1 MATRTPNGDEK
12 KLGFVAKVRVSDE
25 EFKPVYIA
33 PDATDSVQGDV
44 LLSDAIDGTEDA
56 ENGMTAATPK
66 AVATVRATADNK
78 LDMTETAAQTV
89 AGPVTFSSDITGTI
103 SKAKEATKL
112 STARKV
118 KLDLNTVRASSSSTK
133 SSTVSFDGTG
143 DVTFQLPEDS
153 INVSLLNGTISTS
166 NLPGRA
172 LTDYKEYTSLAA
184 LYTATTTD
192 IQTGDIVYVSAN
204 KTMYLVIDDTKLNSA
219 DGYKEIKASSAVT
232 AEYAA
237 NLKNDTSED
246 TLSIGYDDETGE
258 SRIDLTLGGQ
268 AEYKTIISLD
278 TMDDSADP
286 TFNGKAN
293 TAEALVSNN
302 GKKLNVGSTTQ
313 PVYFKDGVPAV
324 VDALKEYAGSDA
336 GLVPTAPTDKT
347 SKFLSAAGSWDTI
360 ATYAGDTAGLVPAAP
375 EDKTNKFLGAD
386 GSWNI
391 VNSGVTG
398 VKGDAETD
406 YRTGQVNITAEN
418 IGALSLKGGSVTGHT
433 LFLDYVAL
441 DGTTQVATLNPSYNT
456 STIGTSKAPFA
467 DIYATTLHGTLDGTA
482 TSAKSIAKSIKLTG
496 DISTQNIDL
505 STTDTVVSC
514 PIQLNNGA
522 VDADVLASSAVETAK
537 IKDAAVTTAKVNDK
551 AITNAKLAD
560 EVGTVYVSNDDT
572 APTEEHIKLWIRI

>member
-204 KTMYLVIDDTKLNSA
+204 KTMYLVVDDTKLNSA

-268 AEYKTIISLD
+268 AEYKTIISLN
-278 TMDDSADP
+278 TMDDDADP
-286 TFNGKAN
+286 TFNGKAD

-302 GKKLNVGSTTQ
+302 GTKLNVGSTTR

-324 VDALKEYAGSDA
+324 VNALKEYAGSDA

-398 VKGDAETD
+398 VKGNAETD

-418 IGALSLKGGSVTGHT
+418 IGALSLKGGVVTGT
-433 LFLDYVAL
+433 TTFQNGIFANSASIKLIQSNNG
-441 DGTTQVATLNPSYNT
+441 DGI
-456 STIGTSKAPFA
+456 IGTSTTPYA
-467 DIYATTLHGTLDGTA
+467 DIYAKTLHGTLDGTA

>member
-44 LLSDAIDGTEDA
+44 LLSDATDGTEDA
-56 ENGMTAATPK
+56 KNGMTAATPK

-112 STARKV
+112 STARNI

-153 INVSLLNGTISTS
+153 INVSLLNGTISTT

-204 KTMYLVIDDTKLNSA
+204 KTMYLVIDDTKLNSS

-237 NLKNDTSED
+237 NLKNDTSGA
-246 TLSIGYDDETGE
+246 TLDVGYDEDKKSSLIELNQNGK
-258 SRIDLTLGGQ
+258 SLTVI
-268 AEYKTIISLD
+268 TVPSDD
-278 TMDDSADP
+278 TDMI
-286 TFNGKAN
+286 FNGRAN
-293 TAEALVSNN
+293 TAQALASDS
-302 GKKLNVGSTTQ
+302 GAKLSVGSTTQ

-360 ATYAGDTAGLVPAAP
+360 ATYEGDTAGLVPAAP

-398 VKGDAETD
+398 VKGDAEDD

-433 LFLDYVAL
+433 FFLDYVAL
-441 DGTTQVATLNPSYNT
+441 DGITQVATLNPSYNT
-456 STIGTSKAPFA
+456 STIGTSTAPFA
-467 DIYATTLHGTLDGTA
+467 DIYATKLHGTLDGTA

-514 PIQLNNGA
+514 PIQLNNGV

-560 EVGTVYVSNDDT
+560 EVGTVYISNDDT
-572 APTEEHIKLWIRI
+572 APTEEHIKLWIKI

>member
-44 LLSDAIDGTEDA
+44 LLSDATDGAEDA
-56 ENGMTAATPK
+56 KNGMTAATPK

-89 AGPVTFSSDITGTI
+89 AGPVTFGSDITGTI

-112 STARKV
+112 STAHNI
-118 KLDLNTVRASSSSTK
+118 KLDLNTVRISSSSTK

-172 LTDYKEYTSLAA
+172 LTEYKEYTSLAA
-184 LYTATTTD
+184 LYTATTAD

-204 KTMYLVIDDTKLNSA
+204 KTMYLVVDDTKLNSA

-237 NLKNDTSED
+237 NLKNDASGA
-246 TLSIGYDDETGE
+246 TLDVGYDEDKKNSLVELNQNGK
-258 SRIDLTLGGQ
+258 SRTAITVPSD
-268 AEYKTIISLD
+268 D
-278 TMDDSADP
+278 TDMI
-286 TFNGKAN
+286 FNGRAN
-293 TAEALVSNN
+293 TAQALASDS
-302 GKKLNVGSTTQ
+302 GAKLNIGSTTQ

-360 ATYAGDTAGLVPAAP
+360 ATYEGDTAGLVPAAP

-398 VKGDAETD
+398 VKGDAEDD

-418 IGALSLKGGSVTGHT
+418 IGALPLTGGVVTGT
-433 LFLDYVAL
+433 TEFQNGIFANSASIKLIQSNNG
-441 DGTTQVATLNPSYNT
+441 DGI
-456 STIGTSKAPFA
+456 IGTSTTPFA

-572 APTEEHIKLWIRI
+572 APTEEHIKLWIKI